1 MSQRLIWV
9 LGKAGARRPGPKA
22 LVLVPNAGHDP
33 KQLCPKDMDRN
44 DPGAAFHSKGIALWG
59 YPISDV
65 PCGEAFSGQT
75 TYFITF

>member
-1 MSQRLIWV
+1 M
-9 LGKAGARRPGPKA
+9 LGKAGARRPGLKA

-33 KQLCPKDMDRN
+33 KQLCPKGLDRN
-44 DPGAAFHSKGIALWG
+44 DPGAAFHPKGIALQG

-75 TYFITF
+75 TYFITY